1 MVSSSC
7 RNHAL
12 ILVVISMVAL
22 SVRCALNERYAEER
36 RTIERK
42 GQIKRARELA
52 ARWNSLRYVKA
63 ETAELSDAF
72 TAKKDWLALKLSDL
86 QSRKLEHRLGELF
99 DYLRNPD
106 VEAYYRL
113 KTEGFRFEFK
123 LSTNASRLLRAKQ
136 WITDPTDKRQSK
148 EAVKSLWDA
157 INSAAARGPSCI
169 AEICLDHIAVASGST
184 NSFSAILNGK
194 ACKGFTIVQEAM
206 DPGFIYTGASS
217 SGSADSVENLY
228 VNLSFF
234 ARSSASTNA
243 GPVYIS
249 LRWSEAEENWI
260 PSRMFTD
267 ILLNMN
273 LLF

>member
-22 SVRCALNERYAEER
+22 SVRFALNERYAEER
-36 RTIERK
+36 RTIDRK

-72 TAKKDWLALKLSDL
+72 TAKIDWAALKLSDH
-86 QSRKLEHRLGELF
+86 QRTKLERRFGELF
-99 DYLRNPD
+99 EYLQKPS

-113 KTEGFRFEFK
+113 KTEGFRFEFE

-136 WITDPTDKRQSK
+136 QVTDATETRQPM
-148 EAVKSLWDA
+148 EVVRSLWEVVHKA
-157 INSAAARGPSCI
+157 GAGASSCLT
-169 AEICLDHIAVASGST
+169 EICLDHIAVASGST

-243 GPVYIS
+243 GPVYSS